1 MSSTIIGYYTTTSNL
16 NLSKMPRGKEFTE
29 AEVAKIEFG
38 LQMHMSQRQI
48 AELIGRSRRGVRNYI
63 DRRDQPKKRRT
74 GRPKLISEATVR
86 MLVREAVHNF
96 SSVRELIAFYDIT
109 ASPTTVLRG
118 LATCDHLKYVKM
130 RGVPAMTLKHEAAR
144 VKWCNAKIDWQYEW
158 FQWAFS
164 DEKKWNLDGPDGWH
178 YCWHDTRTPVPTF
191 KKRQSGGGSV
201 MVLNML
207 KR

>member
-86 MLVREAVHNF
+86 MLVREQYTTLAV
-96 SSVRELIAFYDIT
+96 Y
-109 ASPTTVLRG
+109 ASL
-118 LATCDHLKYVKM
+118 LHF
-130 RGVPAMTLKHEAAR
+130 MTLQQ
-144 VKWCNAKIDWQYEW
+144 VQLLY
-158 FQWAFS
+158 
-164 DEKKWNLDGPDGWH
+164 
-178 YCWHDTRTPVPTF
+178 
-191 KKRQSGGGSV
+191 
-201 MVLNML
+201 
-207 KR
+207 